1 MPETIF
7 IGVAWPYANG
17 PLHVGHIAGAYL
29 PADIF
34 ARYHRLRGNR
44 VLMVSG
50 SDAHGTPVTVRA
62 EQEGRT
68 PAAVVAEYQASF
80 EDTWQR
86 LGISFDLFTST
97 ATESHRQVVQDVFRR
112 LWEKD
117 YIYPGSMDLPYCT
130 FDQRFL
136 VDRYVE
142 GTCPNCGYTSARGDQ
157 CDNCGHT
164 LDPIDLID
172 PRCKF
177 CGNRPE
183 IRSSEHL
190 FFRLSA
196 FSEPLREWLSSKSS
210 FWRKSVVNESLGF
223 VREGLR
229 DGAVSR
235 DLSWGVPIPLPGWES
250 KRIYVWFEA
259 CMGYLSASVEWAAR
273 EGSPEAWREFWEDE
287 SCRTYY
293 FIGKDNVTFHTIRWP
308 ATLLGLGDLVLPFDV
323 PANQYVTLEGQQ
335 MSTSRNWAV
344 WIPEYLDRYDPD
356 PLRYYLSVTMPET
369 SDTDFTW
376 RDYVRRNNDELV
388 ATWGNLVNR
397 VLTLTYRNFGGG
409 VPDPG
414 ELTERDHQLMAAAE
428 RALDEVGAEI
438 GACRFRAGATRA
450 MAMAQE
456 TNRYLD
462 ETAPWKA
469 LRDDRQAAARS
480 LYTALAA
487 IDILKVALAPYLP
500 FTSQLLHGYLHG
512 EGDLSSAGW
521 APDPPKPGQALAE
534 PRPLFRK
541 LEPSVADEEEQRL
554 TNESRS

>member
-1 MPETIF
+1 MPDKIF

-34 ARYHRLRGNR
+34 ARYHRMRGDR

-62 EQEGRT
+62 EQEGRS
-68 PAAVVAEYQASF
+68 PADVVAEYQRSF

-97 ATESHRQVVQDVFRR
+97 ETENHVQVVQQVFSR
-112 LWEKD
+112 LKD
-117 YIYPGSMDLPYCT
+117 KGYIYSNTMDLPYCT
-130 FDQRFL
+130 VDQRFL

-142 GTCPNCGYTSARGDQ
+142 GTCPHCGYPSARGDQ
-157 CDNCGHT
+157 CDNCGRT
-164 LDPIDLID
+164 LDPVDLID

-177 CGNRPE
+177 CGSRPE
-183 IRSSEHL
+183 IRASEHL

-196 FSEPLREWLSSKSS
+196 FSEALRDWLEQKAAT
-210 FWRKSVVNESLGF
+210 WRKSVVNESLGF
-223 VREGLR
+223 IREGLR

-235 DLSWGVPIPLPGWES
+235 DLSWGVPIPIPGWES

-259 CMGYLSASVEWAAR
+259 CMGYLSAAVEWAQR
-273 EGSPEAWREFWEDE
+273 TGQPELWREFWEDE
-287 SCRTYY
+287 ACRTYY

-308 ATLLGLGDLVLPFDV
+308 ATLLGYGDLVLPFDV
-323 PANQYVTLEGQQ
+323 PANQYVTLEGRQ

-344 WIPEYLDRYDPD
+344 WMPDYLDRYDPD
-356 PLRYYLSVTMPET
+356 PLRYYLSVSMPEI
-369 SDTDFTW
+369 SDMDFTW

-397 VLTLTYRNFGGG
+397 VLSLTYRNFGAA
-409 VPDPG
+409 VPEPG
-414 ELTERDHQLMAAAE
+414 ELDTRDRGLLAGAARTLE
-428 RALDEVGAEI
+428 EVGIEI
-438 GACRFRAGATRA
+438 DACRLRSGIAKA
-450 MAMAQE
+450 MALAQE

-469 LRDDRQAAARS
+469 LREDRSAAARS
-480 LYTALAA
+480 LYTAICA
-487 IDILKVALAPYLP
+487 IDTLNVALAPYLP
-500 FTSQLLHGYLHG
+500 FTSQKLHHYLHG
-512 EGDLSSAGW
+512 QEELLTAGW
-521 APDPPKPGQALAE
+521 AARAPKP
-534 PRPLFRK
+534 LFQK
-541 LEPSVADEEEQRL
+541 LDPSVAEEEERRL
-554 TNESRS
+554 SNASR

>member
-1 MPETIF
+1 MPEKILL
-7 IGVAWPYANG
+7 GVAWPYANG

-68 PAAVVAEYQASF
+68 PADVVAEYQQSF
-80 EDTWQR
+80 LDTWER
-86 LGISFDLFTST
+86 LGISFDIFTST
-97 ATESHRQVVQDVFRR
+97 STENHYRVTQSMFKR
-112 LWEKD
+112 LYEQD
-117 YIYPGSMDLPYCT
+117 YIYSGSMELPYCPV
-130 FDQRFL
+130 DERFL

-164 LDPIDLID
+164 LDPVDLID

-177 CGNRPE
+177 CGTRPE

-196 FSEPLREWLSSKSS
+196 FSEQLREWLTPKVAT
-210 FWRKSVVNESLGF
+210 WRKGVVNESLGF

-235 DLSWGVPIPLPGWES
+235 DMSWGVPIPLPGWDS

-259 CMGYLSASVEWAAR
+259 CMGYLSASVEWAER
-273 EGSPEAWREFWEDE
+273 QGNPEAWRDFWEDE

-293 FIGKDNVTFHTIRWP
+293 FIGKDNITFHTIRWP
-308 ATLLGLGDLVLPFDV
+308 ATLMGHGDLVLPFDV

-344 WIPEYLDRYDPD
+344 WMPDYLDRYDPD
-356 PLRYYLSVTMPET
+356 PLRYYLSVNMPET
-369 SDTDFTW
+369 SDMDFTW

-397 VLTLTYRNFGGG
+397 VLSLTYRNFDGRI
-409 VPDPG
+409 PEPG
-414 ELTERDHQLMAAAE
+414 DLEGRDQRLLADANQ
-428 RALDEVGAEI
+428 ALLEVGAEI
-438 GACRFRAGATRA
+438 EACRFRSGVSRA

-469 LRDDRQAAARS
+469 MREDRAGAARS
-480 LYTALAA
+480 LYCALAV
-487 IDILKVALAPYLP
+487 IDTLKVAFAPFLP
-500 FTSQLLHGYLHG
+500 FSCQRLHTYLHG
-512 EGDLSSAGW
+512 EGDIAAAGW
-521 APDPPKPGQALAE
+521 TSELPHPGQALAE
-534 PRPLFRK
+534 PKALFLK
-541 LEPSVADEEEQRL
+541 LDPSVAEEEERRL
-554 TNESRS
+554 GT

>member
-1 MPETIF
+1 MPEKIF
-7 IGVAWPYANG
+7 LGVAWPYANG

-68 PAAVVAEYQASF
+68 PTEVVAEYQQSF
-80 EDTWQR
+80 IDTWER
-86 LGISFDLFTST
+86 LGIAFDIFTST
-97 ATESHRQVVQDVFRR
+97 ATENHHRIAQGVFRR
-112 LWEKD
+112 LYEQGH
-117 YIYPGSMDLPYCT
+117 IYPGSMELPYCPI
-130 FDQRFL
+130 DQRFL

-142 GTCPNCGYTSARGDQ
+142 GTCPNCGYINARGDQ

-164 LDPIDLID
+164 LDPVDLID

-177 CGNRPE
+177 CGTRPE

-196 FSEPLREWLSSKSS
+196 FSDVLKDWLAPKVSY
-210 FWRKSVVNESLGF
+210 WRKGVVNESLGF
-223 VREGLR
+223 VREGLH

-235 DLSWGVPIPLPGWES
+235 DMSWGVPIPLPGWES

-259 CMGYLSASVEWAAR
+259 CMGYLSASVEWAER
-273 EGSPEAWREFWEDE
+273 QGNPDAWREFWEDE
-287 SCRTYY
+287 ACRTYY
-293 FIGKDNVTFHTIRWP
+293 FIGKDNITFHTIRWP
-308 ATLLGLGDLVLPFDV
+308 ATLMGHGNLILPFDV

-344 WIPEYLDRYDPD
+344 WLPDYLDRYDPD
-356 PLRYYLSVTMPET
+356 PLRYYLSVNMPEN
-369 SDTDFTW
+369 SDMDFTW

-397 VLTLTYRNFGGG
+397 VLSLTYRNFEGRI
-409 VPDPG
+409 PDPG
-414 ELTERDHQLMAAAE
+414 ELEDRDLRLLADAE
-428 RALDEVGAEI
+428 RALGEVGAEI
-438 GACRFRAGATRA
+438 EACHFRAGVARA

-462 ETAPWKA
+462 ETAPWKSI
-469 LRDDRQAAARS
+469 RDDRAAAARS
-480 LYTALAA
+480 LYSALAV
-487 IDILKVALAPYLP
+487 IDTLKLAFAPYLP
-500 FTSQLLHGYLHG
+500 FSCQRLHAYLHG
-512 EGDLSSAGW
+512 EGDLAAGGW
-521 APDPPKPGQALAE
+521 KSQLPQPGQTLAE
-534 PRPLFRK
+534 PRALFRK
-541 LEPSVADEEEQRL
+541 LDPSVAEEEEKRL
-554 TNESRS
+554 GQ